1 MTSASKSVYMDKL
14 DDKVNKYNSAYH
26 STINMKPVDVK
37 SDTYIESSKE
47 INNKYSKFKIGD
59 IVRMSKCKYIFT
71 KGYTSNWS
79 EEVFFI
85 KEIENTV
92 PWTYVIN
99 DVNKTFYKK
108 QLQETNQKEFRI
120 IKLITKKGDNL
131 YVKWKGYNNLINSWI
146 DKKNIM

>member
-79 EEVFFI
+79 EEVFII

-146 DKKNIM
+146 DKKNII

>member
-14 DDKVNKYNSAYH
+14 DDKVNKCNSAYH

-37 SDTYIESSKE
+37 SNTYIESSKE

-79 EEVFFI
+79 EEVFII

-108 QLQETNQKEFRI
+108 QLQETNQKKFRI

-146 DKKNIM
+146 DKKNII

>member
-1 MTSASKSVYMDKL
+1 MDKL

-79 EEVFFI
+79 EEVFII

-146 DKKNIM
+146 DKKNII

>member
-14 DDKVNKYNSAYH
+14 DDKVNKCNSAYH

-37 SDTYIESSKE
+37 SNTYIESSKE
-47 INNKYSKFKIGD
+47 INNKYSKFKTGD

-79 EEVFFI
+79 EEVFII

-99 DVNKTFYKK
+99 DVNKKTIARNKSKK
-108 QLQETNQKEFRI
+108 
-120 IKLITKKGDNL
+120 
-131 YVKWKGYNNLINSWI
+131 V
-146 DKKNIM
+146 

>member
-1 MTSASKSVYMDKL
+1 MDKL

-79 EEVFFI
+79 EEVFII

-131 YVKWKGYNNLINSWI
+131 YVK
-146 DKKNIM
+146 

>member
-26 STINMKPVDVK
+26 NTINMKPVDVK

-108 QLQETNQKEFRI
+108 QLQETNQKELRI

-146 DKKNIM
+146 DKKNII